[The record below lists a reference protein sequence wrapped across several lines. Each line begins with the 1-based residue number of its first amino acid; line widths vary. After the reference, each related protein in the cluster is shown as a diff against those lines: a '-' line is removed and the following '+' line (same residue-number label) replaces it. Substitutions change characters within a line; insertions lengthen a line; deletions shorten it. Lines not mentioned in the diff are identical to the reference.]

1 MKSFIYISSLI
12 LLFIMNACNSN
23 TEAENSKI
31 KVVNK
36 TAVKSGIATSE
47 FTVWGN
53 CGMCKETIEKS
64 VNKEGVVKSNWNTD
78 SKIMTISYDTAK
90 ISLKT
95 LQQSIADAGYDNV
108 TFNGSN
114 TAYNQLHECCKY
126 ERK

>member
-1 MKSFIYISSLI
+1 
-12 LLFIMNACNSN
+12 MNACNSN

-64 VNKEGVVKSNWNTD
+64 VNKEGVVKYNWNTD
-78 SKIMTISYDTAK
+78 TKIMTISYDTAK
-90 ISLKT
+90 ISLQT
-95 LQQSIADAGYDNV
+95 IQQSIADAGYDNV
-108 TFNGSN
+108 KFKGNDA
-114 TAYNQLHECCKY
+114 AYSKLHECCKY